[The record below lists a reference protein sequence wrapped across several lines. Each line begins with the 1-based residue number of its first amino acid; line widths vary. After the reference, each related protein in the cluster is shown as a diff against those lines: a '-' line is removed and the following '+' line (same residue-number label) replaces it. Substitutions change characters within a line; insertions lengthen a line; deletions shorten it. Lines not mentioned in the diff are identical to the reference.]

1 MAAWGE
7 LFEAAAGAAVPVD
20 QFAEEYGSAPPRVER
35 ENSPRANSE
44 MQARVISELVA
55 AVDRLTRRL
64 GKVEEALS
72 AAGIEVEESE
82 EEDEDA
88 GSALTYG
95 DAPDAPSGSP
105 GASFGDALAAAK
117 ADRRR
122 RPRKR

>member
-1 MAAWGE
+1 MHVC
-7 LFEAAAGAAVPVD
+7 LFGLKGNPRGHSPTHHFGGPPKVPHTRMWVKRAV
-20 QFAEEYGSAPPRVER
+20 Q
-35 ENSPRANSE
+35 
-44 MQARVISELVA
+44 
-55 AVDRLTRRL
+55 
-64 GKVEEALS
+64 
-72 AAGIEVEESE
+72 

-122 RPRKR
+122 RPRKRRGLGGYEF

>member
-1 MAAWGE
+1 
-7 LFEAAAGAAVPVD
+7 
-20 QFAEEYGSAPPRVER
+20 
-35 ENSPRANSE
+35 
-44 MQARVISELVA
+44 ARVISELVA

-122 RPRKR
+122 RPRK